1 MKRQGF
7 SAMYKALLLIAL
19 ILSGCTETRTD
30 TQAQTVKQD
39 HIAVSGN
46 MVLPQA
52 DGSLLTLPLSFTVE
66 RNGSE
71 DQAAHTDSKTQ
82 IDAQAIAQQTGAIV
96 GKLVDAGIAKLTGIQ
111 ATSKP
116 WGGVTPTE
124 TGAAG
129 LATTAAAMYLREML
143 ARKREEQRVSELK
156 QSRDKLHEQSVELAK
171 QIPAPSTYV
180 DHA

>member
-1 MKRQGF
+1 
-7 SAMYKALLLIAL
+7 MYKALLLIAL
-19 ILSGCTETRTD
+19 LLAGCTETRTD

-82 IDAQAIAQQTGAIV
+82 IDAQAIAQQTGAVV
-96 GKLVDAGIAKLTGIQ
+96 GKLLDAGIAKLTGIQ

-143 ARKREEQRVSELK
+143 ARKREERALAEVKTARNEAQEK
-156 QSRDKLHEQSVELAK
+156 AFELAK
-171 QIPAPSTYV
+171 QLPPSATYV
-180 DHA
+180 DRA